1 MTHSEMDELY
11 ELFVLRALEREQ
23 ASEIDQHLRD
33 GCAYCEAKVTEAN
46 ALMAAFATTVD
57 VVQPPA
63 HLRERVLSSVR
74 PSPVPKRN
82 GRTAGLYALAGL
94 CAASLVA
101 CVWLGTT
108 TSQLKSRLNDVVQER
123 NALEAALKSLSRS
136 GTRTIQF
143 GRANQPEGKVF
154 VNPSGGLVFV
164 AAHLPRLGSDRT
176 FQLWLVP
183 PAGAPRSAGLFR
195 PDENG
200 SSVTVSNVAVDPAT
214 TKAVAVSVEPN
225 SGSSAP
231 TTTPFIVAGLE

>member
-1 MTHSEMDELY
+1 MTHSEMNELY
-11 ELFVLRALEREQ
+11 ELFVLRTLEREQ
-23 ASEIDQHLRD
+23 ASEIEEHLRA
-33 GCAYCEAKVTEAN
+33 GCAHCEAKVREAD

-57 VVQPPA
+57 IIQPPA

-74 PSPVPKRN
+74 PSPVPKREN
-82 GRTAGLYALAGL
+82 RMAAVYALAGL
-94 CAASLVA
+94 CAALLAV

-108 TSQLKSRLNDVVQER
+108 TSDLKSRLSDVAQQR

-143 GRANQPEGKVF
+143 GKANQPQGKVF

-164 AAHLPRLGSDRT
+164 ASRLPQLARDRT

-183 PAGAPRSAGLFR
+183 PAGAPKSAGLFR
-195 PDENG
+195 SDENG
-200 SSVTVSNVAVDPAT
+200 SSVTVSNVAIDPAT

-231 TTTPFIVAGLE
+231 TTTPIIVAGLD

>member
-11 ELFVLRALEREQ
+11 ELFVLRTLEREI
-23 ASEIDQHLRD
+23 ASEIEQHLRD
-33 GCAYCEAKVTEAN
+33 GCTHCESKIAKATV
-46 ALMAAFATTVD
+46 LMAAFAETVEITPA
-57 VVQPPA
+57 PPG
-63 HLRERVLSSVR
+63 LKDRVLSSVR
-74 PSPVPKRN
+74 PSSSARRGNRSSTV
-82 GRTAGLYALAGL
+82 YALAGL
-94 CAASLVA
+94 CAALVA
-101 CVWLGTT
+101 VCVWLGTE
-108 TSQLKSRLNDVVQER
+108 TSSMNSRLNEAARER

-143 GRANQPEGKVF
+143 GKANQPEGKVF

-164 AAHLPRLGSDRT
+164 AARLPRLSHDHT

-183 PAGAPRSAGLFR
+183 PTGAPRSAALFR

-214 TKAVAVSVEPN
+214 TKAVAVSVEPA

-231 TTTPFIVAGLE
+231 TTTPIIVAALE